1 MTVENSPA
9 TDSMP
14 NFVSDLEEIRDDD
27 EVDLESS
34 LNQLAEEAEAA
45 QTTPQVTADRPEVQ
59 LDQAVPTREATDP
72 ATSVLP
78 KIEALISESVSL
90 RGQLEERQSQYARLF
105 ADFENFRKRTQREKE
120 EEEDKNTGKILKKF
134 LPVVD
139 DFERAKLQI
148 KPKTDA
154 ESTIHNS
161 YQSVYKQLVKCLQDV
176 GLVRMETLG
185 QEFDPNL
192 HEAIAQESTS
202 EFAEG
207 AVMAELRPGFLIGDK
222 VLRHA
227 LVKVAA
233 AAIDVNSDGVTSA

>member
-1 MTVENSPA
+1 MTVENSPYPESISDVDNSVA
-9 TDSMP
+9 
-14 NFVSDLEEIRDDD
+14 DLEEIKDDD

-45 QTTPQVTADRPEVQ
+45 QTIAVGDSPEVQ
-59 LDQAVPTREATDP
+59 ADRAVPTREATDHP
-72 ATSVLP
+72 TSALP

-90 RGQLEERQSQYARLF
+90 RAQLEERQSQYARLY

-120 EEEDKNTGKILKKF
+120 EEEEKNTGKILKKF

-154 ESTIHNS
+154 EATIHNS

-192 HEAIAQESTS
+192 HEAIAQEPTT

-233 AAIDVNSDGVTSA
+233 TASADPALA

>member
-1 MTVENSPA
+1 MTVENSPHPESISDVA
-9 TDSMP
+9 
-14 NFVSDLEEIRDDD
+14 DLEEIRDDD

-45 QTTPQVTADRPEVQ
+45 QTPSVVDSPEMQADR
-59 LDQAVPTREATDP
+59 AVPTREATEP
-72 ATSVLP
+72 TTSVLP

-90 RGQLEERQSQYARLF
+90 RGQLEERQSQYARLY

-120 EEEDKNTGKILKKF
+120 EEEEKNTGKILKKF

-154 ESTIHNS
+154 EATIHNS

-185 QEFDPNL
+185 LEFDPNL
-192 HEAIAQESTS
+192 HEAIAQEPTT
-202 EFAEG
+202 EYAEG
-207 AVMAELRPGFLIGDK
+207 AVMAELRPGFTIGDK

-227 LVKVAA
+227 LVKVATA
-233 AAIDVNSDGVTSA
+233 MASSDSQASV